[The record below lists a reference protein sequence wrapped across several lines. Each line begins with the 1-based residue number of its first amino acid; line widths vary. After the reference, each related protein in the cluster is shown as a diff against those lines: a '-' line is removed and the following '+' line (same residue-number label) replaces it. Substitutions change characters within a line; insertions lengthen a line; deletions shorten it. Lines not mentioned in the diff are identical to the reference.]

1 MSRYL
6 LIMRA
11 MRRKPGALLP
21 IEQGILS
28 ALVAL
33 HKRGITESHG
43 YEIARY
49 LRDLSDARNLTAY
62 GTLYRAL
69 GRLVAMGLLES
80 RWEEPHA
87 AVEQS
92 RPVRRLYSL
101 TAAGT
106 AAARQARTAAVSIAA
121 GRRAAVR
128 A

>member
-1 MSRYL
+1 
-6 LIMRA
+6 

-28 ALVAL
+28 ALAAL
-33 HKRGITESHG
+33 HKRGVSESHG
-43 YEIARY
+43 YEIAQY
-49 LRDLSDARNLTAY
+49 LRDLSDAKNLTAY

-69 GRLVAMGLLES
+69 GRLADMGLLES
-80 RWEEPHA
+80 RWEAPQA
-87 AVEQS
+87 AMEES

-101 TAAGT
+101 TPNGT
-106 AAARQARTAAVSIAA
+106 AAAREARTAPVSVAA

>member
-1 MSRYL
+1 
-6 LIMRA
+6 

-28 ALVAL
+28 ALAIL
-33 HKRGITESHG
+33 HNRGIAESHG
-43 YEIARY
+43 YEIAQY
-49 LRDLSDARNLTAY
+49 LRDLSDAKNLTAY

-69 GRLVAMGLLES
+69 ARLAEMGLLES
-80 RWEEPHA
+80 RWEDPQA
-87 AVEQS
+87 AVEES

-101 TAAGT
+101 TSTGT
-106 AAARQARTAAVSIAA
+106 AAARAASSSKVSIAV

>member
-1 MSRYL
+1 
-6 LIMRA
+6 

-28 ALVAL
+28 ALLAL
-33 HKRGITESHG
+33 NKRGIAESHG
-43 YEIARY
+43 YEIAQY

-69 GRLVAMGLLES
+69 ARLAAMGLLES

-101 TAAGT
+101 TATGT
-106 AAARQARTAAVSIAA
+106 AAAREARTAPVSVAA